1 MRFVSRLLMS
11 AIALLVVTAAGTPVF
26 ADETETQL
34 GSKVVAALKSMANGK
49 CPSDLMGPILLDQ
62 CEQQLSA
69 MQERLSS
76 LGTIKE
82 AQYRGVEQLPN
93 GAEAKAYKVIFARGT
108 MMWLAATSSNGKLN
122 VLWSP
127 G

>member
-1 MRFVSRLLMS
+1 MRFVSKPLLF
-11 AIALLVVTAAGTPVF
+11 VVTLLITSTAGSPVLAEN
-26 ADETETQL
+26 ADKEL
-34 GSKVVAALKSMANGK
+34 GNKVIAALTSVANGK
-49 CPSDLMGPILLDQ
+49 CPSDLMAPILLDQ
-62 CEQQLSA
+62 CEQQLSV

-76 LGTIKE
+76 LGPIKE

-93 GAEAKAYKVIFARGT
+93 GAEAKAYKVIFARGS